1 MPSIHYLN
9 PPPNPFWDFVADL
22 EDHPFFS
29 AYGRPPQTSGFRQN
43 ANTNQPEAPE
53 QEQQRGQT
61 SETTRE
67 KQPAAEDAA
76 QDPPEVVPEELR
88 GMPFRGRGRFERAF
102 DDGPGPHRGGP
113 GCRGRGG
120 RHGPPGGFG
129 PHEGP
134 HHGGPHHH
142 GPPRGGPWWARGP
155 PHGDQ
160 HGPPHGPPHHHHGP
174 GSRSPGRR
182 GGRHGRGGPGGF
194 DLSEFLNNLGNRLGV
209 DLFGAAEGLGL
220 ERFNASRANNEADFE
235 PRADLFDTSANYT
248 IHVSLP
254 GAKKEDLGVDWDG
267 ENSILRIAGVV
278 HRPGADEEMLKQ
290 LAVDGRKREVGVFEK
305 SIRLGT
311 KRDPA
316 SIDIAAISAKMAD
329 GILVVKVP
337 KIEVEHRKREV
348 PITSSATPSPPR
360 APVGDVDMEKGTLL
374 DAEEIHEDDTPIL
387 KATPLSAGAKDK
399 EAEYQRERSETMD
412 YEHEE
417 HLPEYEAEGG
427 EDQEFEDDEDE
438 EGEYVKINVD

>member
-9 PPPNPFWDFVADL
+9 PPPNPFWDFVANL

-29 AYGRPPQTSGFRQN
+29 AYGRNPQTSGFRQN
-43 ANTNQPEAPE
+43 ANTNQQEAPE
-53 QEQQRGQT
+53 QEQHAQT
-61 SETTRE
+61 SETAQE
-67 KQPAAEDAA
+67 KQPSAEDET
-76 QDPPEVVPEELR
+76 QDPPEVIPEELR
-88 GMPFRGRGRFERAF
+88 GMPFRGRGRFGRAF
-102 DDGPGPHRGGP
+102 EDGPGPHRGGP

-134 HHGGPHHH
+134 HHY

-155 PHGDQ
+155 PHGEH

-174 GSRSPGRR
+174 GARSPGRR
-182 GGRHGRGGPGGF
+182 EGRHGRRGPGGF
-194 DLSEFLNNLGNRLGV
+194 DLPEFLNNLGNRLGV
-209 DLFGAAEGLGL
+209 DLSGAAEGLGL
-220 ERFNASRANNEADFE
+220 ERFSAPKANNEADFE
-235 PRADLFDTSANYT
+235 PRADLFDTTTNYT

-254 GAKKEDLGVDWDG
+254 GARKEDLGVEWDG

-311 KRDPA
+311 RRDPA
-316 SIDIAAISAKMAD
+316 SIDIAAISAKMTD

-337 KIEVEHRKREV
+337 KVEVEHRKREV
-348 PITSSATPSPPR
+348 PITSSATPSPPQAAAR
-360 APVGDVDMEKGTLL
+360 DVNLEKGTLL
-374 DAEEIHEDDTPIL
+374 DAEEEHDDTPVL
-387 KATPLSAGAKDK
+387 KATPLSADAKEK

-412 YEHEE
+412 FEHEE
-417 HLPEYEAEGG
+417 HLPAYEG
-427 EDQEFEDDEDE
+427 EEAQDHEFEDEDE